1 MTGVGVLD
9 HLVMGAASLQQA
21 AAWCERELGVAP
33 LAGGRHALMGTHNGL
48 LALASPEA
56 PRAYL
61 EFIAIDPEAEAPTAH
76 RRWFGLDDPATQAR
90 LAQGPALLH
99 WVAGAGDLPRRRAA
113 LRRLGL
119 DPGEPVAAQR
129 GLLRWQI
136 SIRPDGQPQL
146 GGALPTEELFRDDAT
161 LDALRGARA
170 GARRG
175 GRGARP
181 HRVLP
186 AGRRPG
192 RRHRLAGRRRA
203 ARRSRWSTRARAR
216 SSRGPSCTW
225 RPTPCRRPWAARCTP
240 ASTWRAGARRTGAST
255 PPPTCC
261 ARWCRIRWTAAPSPP
276 PMRGWTST

>member
-146 GGALPTEELFRDDAT
+146 GGALPALIDWGDSAHPSAQLPASGWRLHRFQ
-161 LDALRGARA
+161 LDL
-170 GARRG
+170 
-175 GRGARP
+175 
-181 HRVLP
+181 LP
-186 AGRRPG
+186 AGLSATLIGPQG
-192 RRHRLAGRRRA
+192 RLV
-203 ARRSRWSTRARAR
+203 TL
-216 SSRGPSCTW
+216 P
-225 RPTPCRRPWAARCTP
+225 
-240 ASTWRAGARRTGAST
+240 
-255 PPPTCC
+255 
-261 ARWCRIRWTAAPSPP
+261 
-276 PMRGWTST
+276 